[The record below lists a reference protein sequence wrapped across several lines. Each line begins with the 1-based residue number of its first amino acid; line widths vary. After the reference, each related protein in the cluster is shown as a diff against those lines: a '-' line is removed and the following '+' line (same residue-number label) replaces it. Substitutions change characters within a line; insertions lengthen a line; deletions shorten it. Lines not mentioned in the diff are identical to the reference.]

1 MPEIRRADDRFRT
14 DGDGVTTWHSFS
26 YGQHY
31 DPDNVGFG
39 PLIAINTERIDAGR
53 GYELHHH
60 ADVEIVTW
68 VLEGALQHQD
78 GTGHRGIIEPGTAQR
93 LSAGTGVQHS
103 EQNASDDVPLVFV
116 QMMLRS
122 DHDAEP
128 EYAQVDV
135 DLRPGE
141 LTPTVDV
148 HTGAELFVVRLTAG
162 QSVAVPAAR
171 RSLVHVTD
179 GSLSLGDATLTAGD
193 EARLT
198 DEGEYDLRASSAAT
212 ALIWQLQR

>member
-1 MPEIRRADDRFRT
+1 MPEFRRADDRFRT

-78 GTGHRGIIEPGTAQR
+78 GTGHRGIIQPGTAQR

-116 QMMLRS
+116 QMMLSS
-122 DHDAEP
+122 DHEAEP
-128 EYAQVDV
+128 EYAQVEV

-141 LTPTVDV
+141 LIPTVDV
-148 HTGAELFVVRLTAG
+148 HTAAELFVVRLTAG
-162 QSVAVPAAR
+162 QFVTVPAAR